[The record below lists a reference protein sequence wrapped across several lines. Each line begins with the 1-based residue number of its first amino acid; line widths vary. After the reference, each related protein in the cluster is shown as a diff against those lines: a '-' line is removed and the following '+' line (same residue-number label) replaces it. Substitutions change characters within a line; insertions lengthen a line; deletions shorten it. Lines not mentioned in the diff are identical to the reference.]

1 MNFKMDEGGENV
13 RDDDFSWRV
22 SMCLTKEQ
30 EEAIL
35 SMRQQDEY
43 RRCSLS
49 EVVRRLI
56 DAGLNASGYKAKPE
70 E

>member
-1 MNFKMDEGGENV
+1 MN
-13 RDDDFSWRV
+13 WRV
-22 SMCLTKEQ
+22 SMNLTKEQ

-49 EVVRRLI
+49 EIVRRLV
-56 DAGLNASGYKAKPE
+56 DTGLRASGYEAKQGDC
-70 E
+70 

>member
-1 MNFKMDEGGENV
+1 MKESAFN
-13 RDDDFSWRV
+13 WRV

-35 SMRQQDEY
+35 SMRQKDEF

-49 EVVRRLI
+49 EIIRRII
-56 DAGLNASGYKAKPE
+56 DDGLKANGGS
-70 E
+70 

>member
-1 MNFKMDEGGENV
+1 MDNENMN
-13 RDDDFSWRV
+13 WRV
-22 SMCLTKEQ
+22 SMNLTKEQ

-49 EVVRRLI
+49 EIVRRLV
-56 DAGLNASGYKAKPE
+56 DAGLRASGYEAKQGDC
-70 E
+70 